1 MKTIPRD
8 SVAVRL
14 ASVVLPLRTSSTFVV
29 QIKRDFRKFRKMK
42 RLFQRNARK
51 VVSLIAVEY

>member
-1 MKTIPRD
+1 VKTIPRD